1 MITLGFIRMLNKR
14 MPAVKQHA
22 LQSAAGG
29 LTSWAEAKWSAVLEE
44 TVSVY
49 DVDPKEKSYTKGVH
63 PEGSVRRRAG
73 SNHRAVDYTVDFS
86 RKSCSCKR
94 WSDEGVPCGHA
105 RALWEVLFTDTG
117 MPRTYFHDFCFAD
130 RQHSMFTDGT
140 NNTVD
145 TTDLFFIK
153 IPDPDTYAGTPAE
166 YAMCVPRLEASDQ
179 TQTSRRIRST
189 GELSGNAVSAN
200 HLKTNKR
207 VSCPFCGT
215 PLFKKSLKE
224 HQETT
229 KCKKEKERR
238 EAAGELPRRMG
249 LTGSTTISDSPARN
263 TRSNNS
269 SSNSDSGG
277 GGGGIISYRFYT
289 IISYDVPFNSHWYTE
304 NINIIP
310 LYSCGVEIHHFIVEH
325 TI

>member
-1 MITLGFIRMLNKR
+1 M
-14 MPAVKQHA
+14 
-22 LQSAAGG
+22 
-29 LTSWAEAKWSAVLEE
+29 
-44 TVSVY
+44 
-49 DVDPKEKSYTKGVH
+49 
-63 PEGSVRRRAG
+63 
-73 SNHRAVDYTVDFS
+73 
-86 RKSCSCKR
+86 
-94 WSDEGVPCGHA
+94 
-105 RALWEVLFTDTG
+105 
-117 MPRTYFHDFCFAD
+117 
-130 RQHSMFTDGT
+130 
-140 NNTVD
+140 
-145 TTDLFFIK
+145 
-153 IPDPDTYAGTPAE
+153 
-166 YAMCVPRLEASDQ
+166 
-179 TQTSRRIRST
+179 
-189 GELSGNAVSAN
+189 
-200 HLKTNKR
+200 KTNKR